1 MGREV
6 RYARSGTVHIA
17 YQVVGDGPI
26 DLVLVPGWVSNID
39 VFWEEPALA
48 RFLRRLAS
56 FTRLILFDK
65 RGTGLSDRVTDTPS
79 LEERM
84 DDVRA
89 VMDAVGSERAA
100 LLGYSEGGVMCLMF
114 AAMYPERTRALITMG
129 CYTRRF
135 RADDY
140 PYGLTREESE
150 VFIGQLEREWG
161 GVFALEDRAP
171 SRVADPLFR
180 EWWARMLRM
189 SASPTAAAA
198 LTRANRSMDVR
209 AVLPSIRVPTLL
221 LHARGDRTLEV
232 GHSEYMAERIAG
244 AKLVVVEGNDHLPW
258 LDCGDAFVEEVRAFI
273 SDTPVPTVADR
284 VVSTI
289 LFTDIVD
296 STGMLAEIGDHQ
308 WGDVLEQHNDVV
320 RRELTAFGG
329 RELNTT
335 GDGFIVAFNSPA
347 QAIRC
352 AQGTRAALGRIGLEI
367 RAGLHTGECEEQHGE
382 LVGLAVHIASRIAD
396 IARPRCILVS
406 RTVRDLVTGSGIAF
420 SSVGLREL
428 RGVPEPWELYEVGDN
443 LDA

>member
-1 MGREV
+1 MGPQV
-6 RYARSGTVHIA
+6 RYARSGSAHVA

-56 FTRLILFDK
+56 FSRLILFDK

-89 VMDAVGSERAA
+89 VMDAVGSQRAA

-114 AAMYPERTRALITMG
+114 AAMYPERTHALITMG

-135 RADDY
+135 RGDDY
-140 PYGLTREESE
+140 PYGVTMAESE
-150 VFIGQLEREWG
+150 AFIESLEAEWG

-171 SRVADPLFR
+171 TRIKDELFR
-180 EWWARMLRM
+180 QWWARMLRM
-189 SASPTAAAA
+189 SASPSAAAA

-209 AVLPSIRVPTLL
+209 AVLPSIKVPTLL

-232 GHSEYMAERIAG
+232 GHSEYMAERIDG
-244 AKLVVVEGNDHLPW
+244 AKLVVVDGEDHLPW
-258 LDCGDAFVEEVRAFI
+258 LDCGDAYVEEVRAFI
-273 SDTPVPTVADR
+273 SDTPSVTMADR

-296 STGMLAEIGDHQ
+296 STGMLADIGDHQ
-308 WGDVLEQHNDVV
+308 WGSVLEQHNDAV
-320 RRELTAFGG
+320 RQEMTACGG

-335 GDGFIVAFNSPA
+335 GDGFIVAFSSPA
-347 QAIRC
+347 KAIRC
-352 AQGTRAALGRIGLEI
+352 AQGARAAVGRMGLEM
-367 RAGLHTGECEEQHGE
+367 RAGLHTGECEDQNGE

-420 SSVGLREL
+420 SSVGLRDL
-428 RGVPEPWELYEVGDN
+428 KGVPEPWELYEVGEQ